1 MLHDTRDCSGMSLT
15 SRIYKIATRAIETLF
30 TWTAGLLGF
39 LPALLK
45 ISPAI
50 IFLAPAFSQTTINL
64 INQSHSPDFS
74 TFSFTRPTTV
84 GTALPSTCQVGQLYF
99 DSAVVSG
106 TNLYGCTAT
115 NVWTQL
121 GGSSIS
127 YSFTSPL
134 SLSGTSVSIPQA
146 TSSTSGFLLSTDWST
161 FNAKQPAGNY
171 LTALTGDISA
181 SGPGSA
187 AATLATVNT
196 SPGQCGDS
204 AHVCQITTNG
214 KGLVTAQAAVA
225 ISGGGGSGNVSGP
238 ASSTN
243 TAFPR
248 WNGTG
253 GNTLQDSQVTADV
266 NGNVSTPGSISAGV
280 GSGKAG
286 TAVFTAGA
294 SVSCPSGSFCLMAPS
309 SIGTSFLWTL
319 PNADGSGILSVSSDQ
334 VSISPGAVSAPATSS
349 SSCVAGQWA
358 NDTNYYYVCIAANTW
373 KRVALSSF

>member
-1 MLHDTRDCSGMSLT
+1 MLHDTRDCSAMSFT
-15 SRIYKIATRAIETLF
+15 SLIDKITTRAIEVLF
-30 TWTAGLLGF
+30 TRTAGLLKF

-45 ISPAI
+45 ISPVI

-121 GGSSIS
+121 GGSPAT
-127 YSFTSPL
+127 YSFSTPL
-134 SLSGTSVSIPQA
+134 SLNGTTVSIQQA
-146 TSSTSGFLLSTDWST
+146 TGSTSGFLQSSDWAT

-171 LTALTGDISA
+171 LTGLTGDVTA
-181 SGPGSA
+181 SGPGLVS
-187 AATLATVNT
+187 ATLATVNS

-204 AHVCQITTNG
+204 SHVCQITTNA
-214 KGLVTAQAAVA
+214 KGLVTAQAAIAV
-225 ISGGGGSGNVSGP
+225 SGGSGSGNVSGP
-238 ASSTN
+238 SSSTN
-243 TAFPR
+243 TAFAR
-248 WNGTG
+248 WNGTT
-253 GNTLQDSQVTADV
+253 GNTLQDSQVTADSS
-266 NGNVSTPGSISAGV
+266 GNISTPGNISAGV

-286 TAVFTAGA
+286 TAVFTAGT
-294 SVSCPSGSFCLMAPS
+294 SVACPTGSFCLMAPS
-309 SIGTSFLWTL
+309 TIGASFLWTL
-319 PNADGSGILSVSSDQ
+319 PNADGAGILSVSSDQ
-334 VSISPGAVSAPATSS
+334 LSISPGSVSAPANSS
-349 SSCVAGQWA
+349 ASCTTGQWA

-373 KRVALSSF
+373 KRVALASF